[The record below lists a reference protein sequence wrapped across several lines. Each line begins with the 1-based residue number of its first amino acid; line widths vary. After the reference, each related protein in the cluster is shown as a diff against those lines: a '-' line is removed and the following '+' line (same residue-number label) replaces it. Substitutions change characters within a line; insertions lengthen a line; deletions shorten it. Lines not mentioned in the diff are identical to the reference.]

1 MKDPVTDNYLLFKE
15 TNMRDLNMQDAWT
28 QDYNISF
35 SGGNEKE
42 ESTIQVLDIMMKQ
55 AFHWNLVMSVYL
67 LI

>member
-35 SGGNEKE
+35 SGGNEKK